1 MSAIREAAEAV
12 ILEGI
17 TATYDI
23 GFINDEVGEDETEFD
38 ADGINELEDLWEQFC
53 EDEQIDPDSVVYVE
67 RVEVERWQ

>member
-23 GFINDEVGEDETEFD
+23 GFINDEAGEDETEFD